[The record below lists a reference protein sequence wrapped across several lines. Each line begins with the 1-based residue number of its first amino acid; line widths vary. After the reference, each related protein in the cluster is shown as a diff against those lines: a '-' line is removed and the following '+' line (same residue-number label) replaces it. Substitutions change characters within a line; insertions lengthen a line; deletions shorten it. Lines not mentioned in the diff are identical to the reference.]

1 VVPVHVAVPAGA
13 VDPGTA
19 DAGTAVP
26 GAVNAAP
33 VDLPE
38 RLEKAFRLLGTRIF
52 ASSMRELRMVHP
64 GLDRAGIT
72 LLGVVD
78 ATADARPSD
87 VAATVGLD
95 LSTVSRQI
103 RQLEQLGLLSRRPDG
118 ADRRASRLSL
128 TARGR
133 DSLAM
138 VRARRAEMLG
148 EVFGD
153 WPDAERHE
161 FLRLL
166 SRLLDGL
173 SALPVLPCPP
183 MSKESQP

>member
-1 VVPVHVAVPAGA
+1 VVSAGGVVPVSDLVPDRHAVGVTGP
-13 VDPGTA
+13 D
-19 DAGTAVP
+19 
-26 GAVNAAP
+26 AAP
-33 VDLPE
+33 ADLPE

-52 ASSMRELRMVHP
+52 ASSMRELRTVHP
-64 GLDRAGIT
+64 GLDRAGVT
-72 LLGVVD
+72 LLGALD

-87 VAATVGLD
+87 IAVTVGLD

-118 ADRRASRLSL
+118 ADRRASRLRL

-133 DSLAM
+133 DSLAT

-153 WPDAERHE
+153 WPGAERQE

-166 SRLLDGL
+166 NRLLDGL
-173 SALPVLPCPP
+173 SVLPCPP
-183 MSKESQP
+183 PSKESHS

>member
-1 VVPVHVAVPAGA
+1 
-13 VDPGTA
+13 
-19 DAGTAVP
+19 
-26 GAVNAAP
+26 

-52 ASSMRELRMVHP
+52 AASMRELRTVHP

-72 LLGVVD
+72 LLAALD

-87 VAATVGLD
+87 VAVTVGLD
-95 LSTVSRQI
+95 LSTVSRQT

-118 ADRRASRLSL
+118 ADGRASRLSL

-133 DSLAM
+133 DSLATI
-138 VRARRAEMLG
+138 RARRAEMLG
-148 EVFGD
+148 EVFSD
-153 WPDAERHE
+153 WPDTDRHN

-166 SRLLDGL
+166 DRLMDGL
-173 SALPVLPCPP
+173 SARPASPCPP
-183 MSKESQP
+183 LSKESHP

>member
-1 VVPVHVAVPAGA
+1 VVPAGGVVPVSELAPAKHA
-13 VDPGTA
+13 
-19 DAGTAVP
+19 AGVTGP
-26 GAVNAAP
+26 DAAP
-33 VDLPE
+33 ADLPE

-52 ASSMRELRMVHP
+52 ASSMRELRTVHP
-64 GLDRAGIT
+64 GLDRAGVT
-72 LLGVVD
+72 LLGALD
-78 ATADARPSD
+78 AAADARPSD
-87 VAATVGLD
+87 IAVTVGLD

-118 ADRRASRLSL
+118 ADRRASRLRL

-166 SRLLDGL
+166 NRLLDGL
-173 SALPVLPCPP
+173 SVLPCPP
-183 MSKESQP
+183 PSKESHS

>member
-1 VVPVHVAVPAGA
+1 
-13 VDPGTA
+13 VDAT
-19 DAGTAVP
+19 T
-26 GAVNAAP
+26 AP
-33 VDLPE
+33 VTAGDVADLPE

-52 ASSMRELRMVHP
+52 ATSMRELRAVHP
-64 GLDRAGIT
+64 GLDRAGVT
-72 LLGVVD
+72 LLAALD
-78 ATADARPSD
+78 AAADARPSD
-87 VAATVGLD
+87 VAVTVGLD

-118 ADRRASRLSL
+118 ADGRASRLSL

-148 EVFGD
+148 EVFAD

-166 SRLLDGL
+166 DRLLDGL
-173 SALPVLPCPP
+173 STLPALPCPP
-183 MSKESQP
+183 LSKESHP

>member
-1 VVPVHVAVPAGA
+1 VVPASDV
-13 VDPGTA
+13 T
-19 DAGTAVP
+19 P
-26 GAVNAAP
+26 GAGFTGASPA
-33 VDLPE
+33 DLPE

-52 ASSMRELRMVHP
+52 AGSMRELRTAHP
-64 GLDRAGIT
+64 GLDRAGVT
-72 LLGVVD
+72 LLGALD
-78 ATADARPSD
+78 ASAGARPSD
-87 VAATVGLD
+87 IAAAVGLD
-95 LSTVSRQI
+95 LSTVSRQL
-103 RQLEQLGLLSRRPDG
+103 RQLEDLGLLSRRPDG

-153 WPDAERHE
+153 WPGAERHE

-166 SRLLDGL
+166 NRLLDGL
-173 SALPVLPCPP
+173 SVLPAIPCPP
-183 MSKESQP
+183 LSKESQP

>member
-1 VVPVHVAVPAGA
+1 
-13 VDPGTA
+13 
-19 DAGTAVP
+19 
-26 GAVNAAP
+26 

-52 ASSMRELRMVHP
+52 ASSVRELRMVHP

-72 LLGVVD
+72 LLGAVD

-138 VRARRAEMLG
+138 VRTRRAEMLG

-166 SRLLDGL
+166 NRLLDGL
-173 SALPVLPCPP
+173 SALPALPCPP
-183 MSKESQP
+183 LSKESQP

>member
-1 VVPVHVAVPAGA
+1 VVPAHVVVPAG
-13 VDPGTA
+13 TA
-19 DAGTAVP
+19 DPGTAVP

-52 ASSMRELRMVHP
+52 ASSVRELRMVHP
-64 GLDRAGIT
+64 GLDRAAIT
-72 LLGVVD
+72 LLGAVD

-128 TARGR
+128 TAGGR

-138 VRARRAEMLG
+138 VRTRRAEMLG

-166 SRLLDGL
+166 NRLLDGL
-173 SALPVLPCPP
+173 SVLPALPCPP
-183 MSKESQP
+183 LSKESQP